1 MTVDRQLKYCGVKHL
16 AELEALKR
24 IADNVIKAARLAK
37 EGNVHGTSAHVILI
51 EGERGVGKTRIAM
64 EIYRHL
70 ALVHDPEKY
79 WPRNVGGAALQ
90 DDVMPRATDC
100 TFDVSPAFVW
110 WGMAIGEGKN
120 PGNTVFKSL
129 GDLLPHLAAAH
140 IAARQRRTGSGM
152 VAELAELG
160 LELGLPVLE
169 GAVELTGLSTIKAIG
184 MTILKIGLILKGHLG
199 EPTDSLT
206 KEKERVDGVIDSV
219 MDDLSKLFSP
229 GSGTF
234 AGIPLIILIDD
245 AQFDSDPWMAVF
257 LEKLI
262 ARSQRENWP
271 LLLML
276 THWSRQLG
284 EWTDAAGQ
292 LHNRSRIASV
302 LDHAR
307 LAPSHRLGPFAGEG
321 GGSLPQ
327 EAFTTIRLGAIEDD
341 LSPAISA
348 RFPGLDQND
357 VRLISRKSGG
367 NPRKVE
373 QILEEIDENPIWF
386 VGNEI
391 DKGLTEQ
398 GREEVM
404 ELAKLEIDKVVRKRF
419 GDTPPEV
426 RRAMAIASLVGHRFV
441 VDLVDRLAQERFK
454 FEARPHLAD
463 AEDRYR
469 FLRDVVNNP
478 RNDIAS
484 FAERLFIDAAREYRA
499 SGRIRQMDKTWPP
512 DSELYESLDVLLTEL
527 VRNIDAF
534 PRLTVDDLSLCFSLA
549 ADRMSARD
557 DPLAGL
563 ALAHLVR
570 LEGQRGNLEGA
581 YSAASRFIEGFES
594 SLSNTQ

>member
-1 MTVDRQLKYCGVKHL
+1 MNLDRQLKYCGDNYR
-16 AELEALKR
+16 AECEALKR
-24 IADNVIKAARLAK
+24 IADNVIKAARLVK
-37 EGNVHGTSAHVILI
+37 EGNAHGTAAHVILI

-64 EIYRHL
+64 EIYNHL

-169 GAVELTGLSTIKAIG
+169 AAVELTGLSTIKAIG
-184 MTILKIGLILKGHLG
+184 TTFFKIGLILKGHLG
-199 EPTDSLT
+199 EPTNSLT

-234 AGIPLIILIDD
+234 AGIPLILLVDD
-245 AQFDSDPWMAVF
+245 AQFDSDPWMAPFV
-257 LEKLI
+257 EKLI
-262 ARSQRENWP
+262 ARSQQEHWP
-271 LLLML
+271 MLLML

-284 EWTDAAGQ
+284 WTDAQGQ
-292 LHNRSRIASV
+292 WRDRSRVATVI
-302 LDHAR
+302 DHA
-307 LAPSHRLGPFAGEG
+307 LSSSDELGQYAKEKS
-321 GGSLPQ
+321 GSLPQ
-327 EAFTTIRLGAIEDD
+327 EAFTSIRLGVLEDD
-341 LSPAISA
+341 MSPAILDH
-348 RFPGLDQND
+348 FPGLDWND
-357 VRLISRKSGG
+357 GRAISEKAGG
-367 NPRKVE
+367 NPRKVQ
-373 QILEEIDENPIWF
+373 QILERMSRKPKWF
-386 VGNEI
+386 VGGDRNNEL
-391 DKGLTEQ
+391 KEQ
-398 GREEVM
+398 GRQAVM
-404 ELAKLEIDKVVRKRF
+404 ELAELDIDRVVFDRF
-419 GDTPPEV
+419 CDTPAEV
-426 RRAMAIASLVGHRFV
+426 RRAMAIASLMGNRFV
-441 VDLVDRLAQERFK
+441 IDLVDRLAGARFK
-454 FEARPHLAD
+454 GGEARPHLAE
-463 AEDRYR
+463 AEDKYR
-469 FLRDVVNNP
+469 FLRDVVGNR

-484 FAERLFIDAAREYRA
+484 FAETLFLDAAREYRED
-499 SGRIRQMDKTWPP
+499 GLIREMDDNNWPSDEELN
-512 DSELYESLDVLLTEL
+512 DSLYLLLTEL
-527 VRNIDAF
+527 ARNIDAF
-534 PRLTVDDLSLCFSLA
+534 PGLTVDDLSECFILA

-570 LEGQRGNLEGA
+570 LENKRGNLEGA
-581 YSAASRFIEGFES
+581 YEAASRFIKGFES